1 MKWLRENRN
10 INPRLDRIL
19 GRLLKE
25 ALDHEDYSALLLAM
39 NEPDFF
45 RNIPKMEHAFP
56 FLKELYTHHEIF
68 IVTAAME
75 FPNSFRD
82 KFDWLRDKFP
92 FISPDR
98 IIFCGDNGIIHAD
111 CMIND
116 NPKNLASFNGLGI
129 LFSAPHNANESR
141 FKRVENWRKLR
152 FYMKQISWL

>member
-25 ALDHEDYSALLLAM
+25 ALDYEDYSALLLTM

-45 RNIPKMEHAFP
+45 RNIPEMEHTFP
-56 FLKELYTHHEIF
+56 VLEELYTHHEVF
-68 IVTAAME
+68 IVTAAIE
-75 FPNSFRD
+75 FPNSFRA

-98 IIFCGDNGIIHAD
+98 IIFCGDKGIIHAD
-111 CMIND
+111 CMIDD
-116 NPKNLASFNGLGI
+116 NPKNLAFFNGLRI